1 MFCFLPQRAQR
12 AQRES
17 LPFFRKNVV
26 QFICLLGLF
35 SLHLKRRRY
44 SHIQTHFDMK
54 KVLLLFLLCRILS
67 ASLAQNL
74 QDHDEGKDIIKE
86 TKAIKLQQLSIK
98 DTAMLIDMEK
108 LSQET
113 ESPLRFETRDDHIF
127 YLHIQA
133 FEQGID
139 LLVSPADN
147 FTVVD
152 KLIGFFEYNNNLFIV
167 AGDSISDL
175 FSKTEKS
182 KVLEYTSFVG
192 LRIDPDKAALPLIMD
207 NVDDSR
213 MAVLYHYSNGTLK
226 LERVIHNF

>member
-1 MFCFLPQRAQR
+1 
-12 AQRES
+12 
-17 LPFFRKNVV
+17 
-26 QFICLLGLF
+26 
-35 SLHLKRRRY
+35 
-44 SHIQTHFDMK
+44 MK
-54 KVLLLFLLCRILS
+54 KVLLLFLLCRGLS

-98 DTAMLIDMEK
+98 DTTMLIDMEK

-127 YLHIQA
+127 YLYIQA
-133 FEQGID
+133 FEQGIN
-139 LLVSPADN
+139 LLVSPTDN
-147 FTVVD
+147 FTAVD

-167 AGDSISDL
+167 AGDSVSDL

-182 KVLEYTSFVG
+182 KVFEHTSFVG
-192 LRIDPDKAALPLIMD
+192 LRIDPDKALLPLIMD